1 MSDTAPYST
10 NIVLLHRYGEKE
22 LFISQSITVMVH
34 KICDLTKLKKLAIIM
49 MAPRILVHESGYRM
63 IDMRSA
69 GTADFVSLHQ
79 AAETWQRDSQHQP
92 QT

>member
-34 KICDLTKLKKLAIIM
+34 KICDLTKLKKACY
-49 MAPRILVHESGYRM
+49 HYDGSSY
-63 IDMRSA
+63 SS
-69 GTADFVSLHQ
+69 T
-79 AAETWQRDSQHQP
+79 
-92 QT
+92 